1 MNARRALVVANDDYA
16 DGGLQQLR
24 APARDAEALTGVLAD
39 PAVGGFAVTVVRNG
53 TVQQLRETV
62 EEFFGRAGREDEL
75 LVHFSCHGLKDE
87 TNDLYLAAADT
98 RPALLASTGLPAE
111 FVARRMRSSRARS
124 VALFL
129 DCCYGGA
136 VERGMLARAG
146 PDVHVLDAMKQE
158 HLAVGAG
165 RVVITASSAV
175 EYAFENGDLAAGGQ
189 MSPSVFTGALVDGI
203 ATGAADADGDGMI
216 GISELFAYAE
226 QQVLLRNPNQTP
238 HMWSF
243 GTRGDI
249 LVARSPVRRVVPAL
263 LPETVK
269 EALAGNR
276 VSRLGAVHLLR
287 QGLRHRDAAE
297 ALAARDALAS
307 LTEDDSRSVSH
318 AAELALAEVA
328 VSAVPPSLEFTDLE
342 VGTPSPS
349 RTVTL
354 AGSALAEI
362 AQAESAPEWA
372 DVRRTG
378 DGFAVTVTCAATGE
392 VTGTIRFATP
402 VGTVEVP
409 VTAWAGPV
417 TTQRSARPTPVPP
430 RPVPSAAGKPP
441 PVERTSAVA
450 PAPIRA
456 AWLVAAACLVLVL
469 AVPANPD
476 DLRLATVGFAVL
488 ALGGAAA
495 LLAVEALRD
504 RPSPSWW
511 ALAGTGA
518 AVLLADTVAVLLAV
532 AARRGG
538 HAGAAL
544 PLAVLAAVL
553 ATGTTVAF
561 WIVRRHPPDP
571 GPVPVTVPVP
581 ARGMWA
587 AAGALLLVSTSGV
600 SQSYF
605 EALVDWS
612 DSTPDAVF
620 AAVSV
625 LAAVVLLVA
634 AAGAGGPTSMLWL
647 ALPGTV
653 VAVHFAVWGMLE
665 QFVQGNWLVLELAG
679 AVLAVTGTV
688 LAWRSS
694 GLAWRSSGHAVTP
707 QDPPP
712 WAATTWAVAAV
723 FLIAWLV
730 HYPSFPIGSLVDTD
744 GAPGWIYLEWTR
756 GPLPAVLLLVSA
768 LSLRRGLLH
777 RVWPLAVAGTVLAV
791 YSLLPAACFEVMDD
805 PAVGP
810 GLVLGGAVLATVGT
824 VAAWRGRDRALP
836 KGAP

>member
-1 MNARRALVVANDDYA
+1 
-16 DGGLQQLR
+16 
-24 APARDAEALTGVLAD
+24 
-39 PAVGGFAVTVVRNG
+39 
-53 TVQQLRETV
+53 
-62 EEFFGRAGREDEL
+62 
-75 LVHFSCHGLKDE
+75 
-87 TNDLYLAAADT
+87 
-98 RPALLASTGLPAE
+98 
-111 FVARRMRSSRARS
+111 
-124 VALFL
+124 
-129 DCCYGGA
+129 
-136 VERGMLARAG
+136 
-146 PDVHVLDAMKQE
+146 
-158 HLAVGAG
+158 
-165 RVVITASSAV
+165 
-175 EYAFENGDLAAGGQ
+175 
-189 MSPSVFTGALVDGI
+189 
-203 ATGAADADGDGMI
+203 
-216 GISELFAYAE
+216 
-226 QQVLLRNPNQTP
+226 
-238 HMWSF
+238 
-243 GTRGDI
+243 
-249 LVARSPVRRVVPAL
+249 
-263 LPETVK
+263 
-269 EALAGNR
+269 
-276 VSRLGAVHLLR
+276 
-287 QGLRHRDAAE
+287 
-297 ALAARDALAS
+297 
-307 LTEDDSRSVSH
+307 
-318 AAELALAEVA
+318 
-328 VSAVPPSLEFTDLE
+328 
-342 VGTPSPS
+342 
-349 RTVTL
+349 
-354 AGSALAEI
+354 
-362 AQAESAPEWA
+362 
-372 DVRRTG
+372 
-378 DGFAVTVTCAATGE
+378 
-392 VTGTIRFATP
+392 
-402 VGTVEVP
+402 
-409 VTAWAGPV
+409 
-417 TTQRSARPTPVPP
+417 
-430 RPVPSAAGKPP
+430 
-441 PVERTSAVA
+441 
-450 PAPIRA
+450 
-456 AWLVAAACLVLVL
+456 
-469 AVPANPD
+469 
-476 DLRLATVGFAVL
+476 
-488 ALGGAAA
+488 
-495 LLAVEALRD
+495 
-504 RPSPSWW
+504 
-511 ALAGTGA
+511 
-518 AVLLADTVAVLLAV
+518 V

-544 PLAVLAAVL
+544 LLAVLAAVL

-571 GPVPVTVPVP
+571 GPMPVTVPVP

-600 SQSYF
+600 SRSYF